1 MENGRIVKEIQGL
14 YRIMAMNVLRR
25 TPGVCFDTVPLDL
38 IHRIDAVDRVIHDK
52 GARSPGPV
60 DQVTAPW
67 YTHPQQDDNLVV
79 LHGTRQVELYTRNYG
94 KIEVFSLEANRI
106 EQGGKVLFE
115 GPVMLGW
122 PRRVF
127 HRIKSDEQIGSASV
141 NFAVHYEGFDIRTN
155 FNIYDL
161 NVETGSARIIRQGHL
176 DQPS

>member
-1 MENGRIVKEIQGL
+1 MERGRIIKEIPGL

-25 TPGVCFDTVPLDL
+25 TPGVFFDSVPLDL
-38 IHRIDAVDRVIHDK
+38 IPRIDAMDRVIHDK

-60 DQVTAPW
+60 DQVAAPW
-67 YTHPQQDDNLVV
+67 YMHLQQDDNLAV
-79 LHGTRQVELYTRNYG
+79 LHGTRQVELYCRDYG
-94 KIEVFSLEANRI
+94 KVEVFSVSANRI
-106 EQGGKVLFE
+106 EKDGVGLFE

-127 HRIKSDEQIGSASV
+127 HRIVSNEQTGSASI

-161 NVETGSARIIRQGHL
+161 DLETGSARIIRHGYL
-176 DQPS
+176 DQPT